1 MKFVIDDK
9 IPYINGVLEQYGE
22 VLYIPGKDIAP
33 EHVNDAD
40 ALIVRTRTKVNENL
54 LKNSNIKF
62 VATATIGFDHID
74 RDYLNERGIAWTS
87 CPGCNSESVGQYMT
101 SVLIE
106 LAEKYSLKLEG
117 MTLGIVGCGNVGKKV
132 LKKAEAFGMNVLV
145 CDPPRA
151 EAEGPEGF
159 SNLETLVKESD
170 FLTLHVPLFREGALK
185 TFHMADQELF
195 KKMKDTAFII
205 NTCRGEVIN
214 NSDLETALKSG
225 EIKGAVIDVWEN
237 EPEINLELLKLVDIA
252 TSHIAGYSADG
263 KSNGTSMSI
272 QAVSKHLGLE
282 HSSWS
287 PDNVPLPEKLIHS
300 EKSGLEAVKEVVRK
314 TYDIFTDDK
323 PLRDEPSSFEFNR
336 GNYQL
341 RREFHNY
348 DVDCDD
354 TEAREILENL
364 GFKISK

>member
-40 ALIVRTRTKVNENL
+40 ALIVRTRTKVNEEL
-54 LKNSNIKF
+54 LKDSSIRF

-74 RDYLNERGIAWTS
+74 RDYLKERGIAWTS

-101 SVLIE
+101 AAFIE
-106 LAEKYSLKLEG
+106 LAEKHSLDLNG

-132 LKKAEAFGMNVLV
+132 KKKAEAFGMNVLV

-151 EAEGPEGF
+151 EAEGPEDF
-159 SNLETLVKESD
+159 SELDLLVKESD
-170 FLTLHVPLFREGALK
+170 FLSLHVPLFREGPLK
-185 TFHMADQELF
+185 TFHMADANLF
-195 KKMKDTAFII
+195 KKMKNSAFII

-214 NSDLETALKSG
+214 NGDLEMALKNCD
-225 EIKGAVIDVWEN
+225 IKGAVIDVWEN
-237 EPEINLELLKLVDIA
+237 EPHINLELLKLVDIA

-263 KSNGTSMSI
+263 KSNGTSMSV
-272 QAVSKHLGLE
+272 QAVSKHLNLQ
-282 HSSWS
+282 HSDWF
-287 PDNVPLPEKLIHS
+287 PDNVPMPEKLI
-300 EKSGLEAVKEVVRK
+300 KVSGKGFEAVKDTVRK
-314 TYDIFTDDK
+314 TYNILTDDS
-323 PLRDEPSSFEFNR
+323 PLRSDPSTFEFNR

-348 DVDCDD
+348 NLECKDCG
-354 TEAREILENL
+354 AKEILAKLKFN
-364 GFKISK
+364 II